1 MPCVRFTAVL
11 PPIEASTIDAKVV
24 GDITAES
31 VDTHSNSLI
40 QGNIKA
46 KEINMAGKIKGNLN
60 SDKINIKN
68 TADVEGVLNQKK
80 LSVEEGATLKIK
92 TETHK

>member
-1 MPCVRFTAVL
+1 
-11 PPIEASTIDAKVV
+11 
-24 GDITAES
+24 
-31 VDTHSNSLI
+31 
-40 QGNIKA
+40 
-46 KEINMAGKIKGNLN
+46 MAGKIKGNLN